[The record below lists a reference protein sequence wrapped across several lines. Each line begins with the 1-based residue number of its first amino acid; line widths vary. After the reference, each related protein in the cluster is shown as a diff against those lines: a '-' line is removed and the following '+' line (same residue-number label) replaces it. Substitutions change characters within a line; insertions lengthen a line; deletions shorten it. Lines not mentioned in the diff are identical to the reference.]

1 MSEYIPLFLCIAL
14 VALWVKPLGGYM
26 TAVYLGLP
34 HPLLR
39 PLDRF
44 EYLLYRSC
52 GIHPEK
58 GMSWRSYSFC
68 VLAFGGY
75 GFLLL
80 FTIFMTQGI
89 LPLNPEHFGGLSAD
103 AAFNAAISFI
113 TNTNWQSYSGETQLS
128 YFSQTVALSV
138 QMFLSAATGLAVAVA
153 LCRSLAAKQ
162 SHNIGNFWV
171 DMIRSVLYILLPLSL
186 GFAVILVS
194 QGVVQNYAA
203 YLNFTSLEGA
213 AGKIATGPAA
223 LQTAIKMLG
232 SNGGGFFAT
241 NSAHP
246 FENPNAITNMLQI
259 ASILLLPVT
268 FVYTAGLLMRDRKQG
283 LMMLAAMAILFAP
296 LATLA
301 VWQEQNVSPKFNAA
315 VIDTSEGNMEGKE
328 TRFGVASSAF
338 WGAATTATSN
348 GSANSSHDSFAPLS
362 GMAEIMLMQF
372 GEVVFGGVGSGVY
385 GIIIF
390 VLMTTFVAGL
400 MVGRT
405 PEFLGK
411 KLSPFDIKM
420 TAVALLIPAFLTLG
434 GTAIAV
440 STEAGRI
447 AISNPGA
454 HGFSQI
460 LYAFTS
466 ASNNNGSAFAGL
478 GAATPFYNIAL
489 GICMLIGRYGVIL
502 PVLALAGS
510 FVAKNTTPNSAGTLP
525 THTPLFVMML
535 VMVIIIIGVLT
546 YIPALV
552 LGPIAEHVTILGAS

>member
-1 MSEYIPLFLCIAL
+1 MGDFLTLFFCIAL
-14 VALWVKPLGGYM
+14 VALWAKPLGNYM
-26 TAVYLGLP
+26 AAVYLGLP
-34 HPLLR
+34 HPLSR
-39 PLDRF
+39 PLRRF
-44 EYLLYRSC
+44 EHLLYRLCS
-52 GIHPEK
+52 IHPEK
-58 GMSWRSYSFC
+58 NMSWRCYSFC

-80 FTIFMTQGI
+80 CAIFMMQGM
-89 LPLNPEHFGGLSAD
+89 LPLNPEHMVGLPAHT
-103 AAFNAAISFI
+103 AFNAAASFI
-113 TNTNWQSYSGETQLS
+113 TNTDWQSYSGETQLS
-128 YFSQTVALSV
+128 YFSQTVAIGV

-153 LCRSLAAKQ
+153 VCRSLAVKQ
-162 SHNIGNFWV
+162 LHTIGNFWV
-171 DMIRSVLYILLPLSL
+171 DMVRSVLYVLLPLSL
-186 GFAVILVS
+186 VFGVILAS
-194 QGVVQNYAA
+194 QGVVQSYAA
-203 YLNFTSLEGA
+203 YLPFISLEGIE
-213 AGKIATGPAA
+213 GKIATGPAA

-232 SNGGGFFAT
+232 SNGGGFFAA
-241 NSAHP
+241 NAAHP

-259 ASILLLPVT
+259 ATIFLLPIA
-268 FVYTAGLLMRDRKQG
+268 FIYTAGLLMRDRKQAY
-283 LMMLAAMAILFAP
+283 MI
-296 LATLA
+296 LATMLLLFIPLTA
-301 VWQEQNVSPKFNAA
+301 MIMISEQSTSPKFDPS
-315 VIDTSEGNMEGKE
+315 VIDVSEGNMEGKE

-338 WGAATTATSN
+338 WAAGTTATSN

-362 GMAEIMLMQF
+362 GLAQMMLMQF
-372 GEVVFGGVGSGVY
+372 GEVVFGGVGGGVY

-489 GICMLIGRYGVIL
+489 GICMLVGRYGVIL

-510 FVAKNTTPNSAGTLP
+510 FAAKNTTPNSAGTLA